1 MLKVRILPIN
11 DDIWFL
17 LTMITFTGKQN
28 QTNDADP
35 PTAVSS
41 SDQSTRTTQHTHYT
55 DNIAELCRELARAE
69 LTCGAATAPLS
80 VTTVIS
86 TNRGGMVTPLRC
98 LAPAEPVPLR
108 TILSPTRDR
117 ADPAVTAIP
126 RVAADLEL
134 LVEERGKRGQEQLG
148 QTQSQ
153 SVVRDQAASVS
164 RPTVAEKLTVTG

>member
-1 MLKVRILPIN
+1 
-11 DDIWFL
+11 
-17 LTMITFTGKQN
+17 
-28 QTNDADP
+28 
-35 PTAVSS
+35 
-41 SDQSTRTTQHTHYT
+41 
-55 DNIAELCRELARAE
+55 
-69 LTCGAATAPLS
+69 
-80 VTTVIS
+80 
-86 TNRGGMVTPLRC
+86 MVTPLRC